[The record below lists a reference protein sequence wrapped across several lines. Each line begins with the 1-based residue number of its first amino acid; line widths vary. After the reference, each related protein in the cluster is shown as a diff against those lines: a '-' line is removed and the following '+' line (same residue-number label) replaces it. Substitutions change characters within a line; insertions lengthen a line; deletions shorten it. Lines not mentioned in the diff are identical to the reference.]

1 MSFWEKL
8 GLGLKKSSAKITT
21 GISDIF
27 TKKKLDAATLEELEE
42 LLLTADLGVQA
53 CSKIMQNFAEGIKSF
68 KKTMNEDDK
77 KTKKTSKSSPK
88 TSLKKDTKKKK
99 NTTTKKKK

>member
-1 MSFWEKL
+1 MFHMSEIL
-8 GLGLKKSSAKITT
+8 VLLAVV
-21 GISDIF
+21 
-27 TKKKLDAATLEELEE
+27 
-42 LLLTADLGVQA
+42 LLLFGTGKFP
-53 CSKIMQNFAEGIKSF
+53 KIMQNFAEGIKSF

-99 NTTTKKKK
+99 NTTKKKK